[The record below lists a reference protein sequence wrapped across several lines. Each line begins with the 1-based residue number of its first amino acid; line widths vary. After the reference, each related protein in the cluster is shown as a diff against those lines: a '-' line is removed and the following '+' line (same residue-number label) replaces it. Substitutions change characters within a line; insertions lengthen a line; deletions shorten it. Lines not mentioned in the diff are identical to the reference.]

1 MTNLSSQP
9 AVHYVYGK
17 YFFPICRLS
26 PVFISFSPY
35 RIFQFSNILIFMAPR
50 FCVTLG
56 KLASLFSSVRMEIR
70 LPTSYNALSIKWD
83 SIYGRTKCQ
92 PQCHA
97 CIYTKLAYK
106 KGHKARI
113 FVLQTWHQIC
123 LHLDVMYYATLLTV
137 FMPGNWNYH
146 LWLLNIL
153 LSIYPSKMKM
163 TFSRQI

>member
-9 AVHYVYGK
+9 EVNHVCGK
-17 YFFPICRLS
+17 YFFPICCLS
-26 PVFISFSPY
+26 LVFTSFSPY
-35 RIFQFSNILIFMAPR
+35 RIFQFSNILIFMASR

-56 KLASLFSSVRMEIR
+56 KLAPLFSSVRMEIR
-70 LPTSYNALSIKWD
+70 VPTSYNALSIKWNN
-83 SIYGRTKCQ
+83 IYGRTKCQ

-97 CIYTKLAYK
+97 CIHTKSAYK

-123 LHLDVMYYATLLTV
+123 LHSDVMYYATLLTV
-137 FMPGNWNYH
+137 FMSGNWNYH

-153 LSIYPSKMKM
+153 LSIYPSKMKI

>member
-56 KLASLFSSVRMEIR
+56 KLALLFSSVRMEIR
-70 LPTSYNALSIKWD
+70 LPTSYNALSIK
-83 SIYGRTKCQ
+83 
-92 PQCHA
+92 
-97 CIYTKLAYK
+97 
-106 KGHKARI
+106 
-113 FVLQTWHQIC
+113 
-123 LHLDVMYYATLLTV
+123 
-137 FMPGNWNYH
+137 
-146 LWLLNIL
+146 
-153 LSIYPSKMKM
+153 
-163 TFSRQI
+163 